1 MSDARDGTA
10 HDGARDGAAHD
21 GTAALAGNGALLVRE
36 LALAGRIQSALERL
50 YGIDRVAD
58 VADFASGSE
67 PGDREALLLREA
79 DDGAIELRVQ
89 FPRIEPGETTGESRD
104 HGLDTLC
111 QIIEGVSHFVYVVE
125 RARVRREA
133 THLELEMQAEVDKWV
148 VLAASMHAFDATG
161 SALLR
166 ARLYERVRFSHDET
180 TELGQ
185 RYRVA
190 NEAAHRF
197 VRRLERRYVS
207 AARFSELRCELRR
220 FFYLGQ
226 EEKLRLGHAA

>member
-1 MSDARDGTA
+1 VS
-10 HDGARDGAAHD
+10 GARA
-21 GTAALAGNGALLVRE
+21 GTEALAGNGALLVRE
-36 LALAGRIQSALERL
+36 LALAARIQGALERL
-50 YGIDRVAD
+50 YGLDRVAD
-58 VADFASGSE
+58 VADFASGTE

-79 DDGAIELRVQ
+79 DDGAIELRVLL
-89 FPRIEPGETTGESRD
+89 PCIESGGSARESAGGNADVR
-104 HGLDTLC
+104 LDTLC

-166 ARLYERVRFSHDET
+166 ARLYERVRFSHDEA

-207 AARFSELRCELRR
+207 AARFSELRYELRR